1 MNRTEQT
8 PQLTPEDAAQ
18 RIRVL
23 EDENEYLRKRFEEV
37 DLYFGRNLV
46 VMKAAVI
53 EWRATG
59 DARNGMAWI
68 YNTLCGPGELPPQEE
83 KEAQEYF
90 NRETEVI
97 DRILAALYHWFRKYH
112 RTHAAPDQTTTGGTS
127 D

>member
-1 MNRTEQT
+1 MNRTEQ
-8 PQLTPEDAAQ
+8 TPEDAAQ

-59 DARNGMAWI
+59 DARNGM
-68 YNTLCGPGELPPQEE
+68 
-83 KEAQEYF
+83 
-90 NRETEVI
+90 
-97 DRILAALYHWFRKYH
+97 
-112 RTHAAPDQTTTGGTS
+112 
-127 D
+127 